1 MPLSFVN
8 GQNTSKY
15 VVCLGGV
22 LHVMAGV
29 CVSGLVQLLHFGM
42 TSFFDTAQ
50 HAAKF
55 RSLKTQN
62 QQDLFSQKAG

>member
-1 MPLSFVN
+1 
-8 GQNTSKY
+8 
-15 VVCLGGV
+15 
-22 LHVMAGV
+22 MAGV
-29 CVSGLVQLLHFGM
+29 RVSGLVQLLHFGM

-55 RSLKTQN
+55 KSLKTQN